1 MRAAKVGEPHMT
13 QCKIPRDED
22 WYRFEPYSRSK
33 AEPNTDGQPSDCPI
47 LGFVPCLAGPQ
58 GILVD

>member
-33 AEPNTDGQPSDCPI
+33 QNPI
-47 LGFVPCLAGPQ
+47 PTANPQTVPY
-58 GILVD
+58 LVLFPA